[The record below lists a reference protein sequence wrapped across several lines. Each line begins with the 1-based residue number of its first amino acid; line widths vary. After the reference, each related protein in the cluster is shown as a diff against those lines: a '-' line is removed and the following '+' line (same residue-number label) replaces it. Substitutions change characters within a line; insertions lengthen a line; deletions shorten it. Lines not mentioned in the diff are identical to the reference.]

1 MTKNKSKS
9 SDIFKYSMNRELSW
23 LNFNRRVLYESMDE
37 LTPLFEG
44 LKFIAIFDSNL
55 EEFYRVR
62 VGSLTDLSYVEKAKP
77 DNKTGMTPKE
87 QLYAIYDKT
96 KVLLSEKD
104 DVYSEVAK
112 ELEERGIKDISFNE
126 LTKKERKNITK
137 YYDNYI
143 APVLAPQTIDELH
156 PFPFI
161 ENNKLHLLLE
171 MTSNSKK
178 VYGLLQVPDL
188 LDRIV
193 FLDREDEIAF
203 IRIENI
209 IENLI
214 GNTFVNYNIEKIIVF
229 NIHRNADINIE
240 EYMADNDEDYKNKD
254 YLDFMKIILKK
265 RNRLQAVSLTSNKPI
280 SKSLREFL
288 SNNLFISENQ
298 FFISKSPLIMG
309 YVFSLEDKV
318 RENKMYDLLY
328 EPFSPKH
335 NIMLDENRSYISQA
349 LEKDILFIYPYEDIN
364 DFIKLL
370 DEASEDPRVLS
381 IKITIYRLAKNS
393 RVIRALIRACE
404 NNKKVTVLMELQA
417 RFDEESN
424 INYSDTLIDAGCN
437 LIYGVSGYKVHSKV
451 CLITLKENEELKY
464 ITQIGTGNYNEKT
477 STQYTDLSLI
487 TSNTEIALDTIRFFH
502 NISISNIDGEYN
514 KLLVSPNGFKSKIIK
529 LIDEEIKKG
538 EDGRI
543 FFKFNSFTDKDIIT
557 KLSEASISGVKIKL
571 IIRGISCLR
580 PEIKGYTENIQ
591 IKSIVGRYLEHPRI
605 YIFGE
610 GENSKVYIGSAD
622 LMTRNTEK
630 RLEVTTPVL
639 DNQSKEKII
648 KYMDYQWM
656 DNTKARK
663 MNLFGEYEELPKD
676 NETFISQD
684 FMIQKVSSDLEN
696 YKKHQREKE
705 IQEEKLPLK
714 KSILEKVYDFFS
726 SFIKN

>member
-1 MTKNKSKS
+1 
-9 SDIFKYSMNRELSW
+9 
-23 LNFNRRVLYESMDE
+23 
-37 LTPLFEG
+37 
-44 LKFIAIFDSNL
+44 
-55 EEFYRVR
+55 
-62 VGSLTDLSYVEKAKP
+62 
-77 DNKTGMTPKE
+77 
-87 QLYAIYDKT
+87 
-96 KVLLSEKD
+96 
-104 DVYSEVAK
+104 
-112 ELEERGIKDISFNE
+112 
-126 LTKKERKNITK
+126 
-137 YYDNYI
+137 
-143 APVLAPQTIDELH
+143 
-156 PFPFI
+156 
-161 ENNKLHLLLE
+161 
-171 MTSNSKK
+171 
-178 VYGLLQVPDL
+178 
-188 LDRIV
+188 
-193 FLDREDEIAF
+193 
-203 IRIENI
+203 
-209 IENLI
+209 
-214 GNTFVNYNIEKIIVF
+214 
-229 NIHRNADINIE
+229 
-240 EYMADNDEDYKNKD
+240 
-254 YLDFMKIILKK
+254 
-265 RNRLQAVSLTSNKPI
+265 
-280 SKSLREFL
+280 
-288 SNNLFISENQ
+288 
-298 FFISKSPLIMG
+298 
-309 YVFSLEDKV
+309 
-318 RENKMYDLLY
+318 
-328 EPFSPKH
+328 
-335 NIMLDENRSYISQA
+335 
-349 LEKDILFIYPYEDIN
+349 
-364 DFIKLL
+364 
-370 DEASEDPRVLS
+370 
-381 IKITIYRLAKNS
+381 
-393 RVIRALIRACE
+393 
-404 NNKKVTVLMELQA
+404 MELQA

-451 CLITLKENEELKY
+451 CLITLKENDELKY

-529 LIDEEIKKG
+529 LIDEEINKG
-538 EDGRI
+538 KDGRI

-696 YKKHQREKE
+696 YKKHQGEKE
-705 IQEEKLPLK
+705 IQEEKLPNK
-714 KSILEKVYDFFS
+714 KSILERVYDFFS